1 MAKEAKK
8 EAVQA
13 EATPAVAAPVVAV
26 KAAKPVQSK
35 DNPPKDV
42 AAGKKAVWHETF
54 SYPNS
59 KGTVVTV
66 LGHWEIINAPKP
78 KTQNPVAPAA
88 ADAPKA

>member
-1 MAKEAKK
+1 MAKK
-8 EAVQA
+8 EEKQVT
-13 EATPAVAAPVVAV
+13 TPATETTPVVPVV
-26 KAAKPVQSK
+26 KAVKPVQSK

-42 AAGKKAVWHETF
+42 AAGKKAVWHDTF

-88 ADAPKA
+88 AEAPKA